1 MRALKI
7 LVVVMGV
14 LIVAGTATLAVLLIR
29 RAGGDAAPQAPT
41 ASALLRQLD
50 EPSGTSIAAIA
61 LSPDRLAIHLRMAI
75 RQGWTEEELREAIL
89 HLSVYVGLPL
99 VREAL
104 LTARDTF
111 AAIRG
116 EA

>member
-41 ASALLRQLD
+41 ASALLRQGPGL
-50 EPSGTSIAAIA
+50 
-61 LSPDRLAIHLRMAI
+61 
-75 RQGWTEEELREAIL
+75 LRELTEGLSAWLEEREYTSVEQLKGSMSQESCGDARAFERSHYVRAI
-89 HLSVYVGLPL
+89 VDYQ
-99 VREAL
+99 VRG
-104 LTARDTF
+104 
-111 AAIRG
+111 IS
-116 EA
+116 